1 MTSEPAEL
9 WDVSRLRFEE
19 TAPPVL
25 TARQRTAMDHRWEA
39 AVRVNPT
46 LFDGPVAALTG
57 LERDDAGGLLVSWT
71 RLTYR
76 FRALRGLPDAPAVSG
91 LFVAVLQPCD
101 DGRLLVGRMSPTT
114 SAPGVWQP
122 PGGTLEPPGGG
133 AALDVAVLRR
143 HAARELAEETGS
155 DIPTD
160 ALVPGPVVRDARG
173 SVGFLFIAPPR
184 PARELRE
191 RYAELARTEIASGVG
206 PEFDRVEL
214 IGSLA
219 ELRALPGPLASY
231 LEPAV
236 ERFFGS

>member
-1 MTSEPAEL
+1 MVTAEL

-19 TAPPVL
+19 TAPPAL
-25 TARQRTAMDHRWEA
+25 TAAQRTTMDARWAA
-39 AVRVNPT
+39 AVRANPT
-46 LFDGPVAALTG
+46 LFDGPVAALAG
-57 LERDDAGGLLVSWT
+57 YERDGAGGLSVSWT

-76 FRALRGLPDAPAVSG
+76 FRALRGLPGAPAVAA

-114 SAPGVWQP
+114 SAPGRWQP
-122 PGGTLEPPGGG
+122 PGGTLEPPGDGG
-133 AALDVAVLRR
+133 ALDLELLRA

-155 DIPTD
+155 DTSAD
-160 ALVPGPVVRDARG
+160 ALVPGPVVLGARG
-173 SVGFLFIAPPR
+173 SLGFLFTAPPR

-191 RYAELARTEIASGVG
+191 SYAALARTETASGVD

-214 IGSLA
+214 IGSLS

-231 LEPAV
+231 LELAAG
-236 ERFFGS
+236 RFFVA